1 MNDNIFA
8 KARLVSIEDILD
20 RLGAKLSKGR
30 GASLL
35 YHCPYRE
42 DKNPSLYVNADKGT
56 WRDMANPE
64 ELNGDGI
71 RLVEIT
77 LHLRPYE
84 AAKYIIGENTLTT
97 IESRPKRERTAK
109 ESETINYTVQELTHP
124 ALLEYMN
131 ARGIADK
138 LSKRLCKEIH
148 IGKLFFIGFPS
159 QSGGYELR
167 NKFSKRTLGKK
178 DISVLGTGDNAII
191 FEGFID
197 LLSHLQ
203 AFRYMPNYKYIV
215 LNSVSNTNRVIE
227 HFDVFG
233 TPQTLELWLDNDKG
247 GRDATEAFTEKLSC
261 NIVDKSSVYAP
272 YNDINEWF
280 TATNNK

>member
-56 WRDMANPE
+56 WRDMANPD

-77 LHLRPYE
+77 LNMRPYE
-84 AAKYIIGENTLTT
+84 AAKYIVGDNTLTT
-97 IESRPKRERTAK
+97 VENRPKRERETK
-109 ESETINYTVQELTHP
+109 GSEPINYTVQDLTHP

-131 ARGIADK
+131 ARGIPDK
-138 LSKRLCKEIH
+138 LAKRLCKEIH
-148 IGKLFFIGFPS
+148 IGKLFFIGFAS

-167 NKFSKRTLGKK
+167 NKFSKRSLGKK

-215 LNSVSNTNRVIE
+215 LNSISNVCRVIE
-227 HFDVFG
+227 HFKVFG
-233 TPQTLELWLDNDKG
+233 TPQNVELWLDNDKG
-247 GRDATEAFTEKLSC
+247 GRDAAVAFAEKLSC
-261 NIVDKSSVYAP
+261 KIVDKSSVYAP

>member
-1 MNDNIFA
+1 MKDNIFA
-8 KARLVSIEDILD
+8 KARLVSIEDILH
-20 RLGAKLSKGR
+20 RLGAKFSKGR
-30 GASLL
+30 GTRLL

-84 AAKYIIGENTLTT
+84 AAKYIVGDNTSKE
-97 IESRPKRERTAK
+97 IESLPKRERISN
-109 ESETINYTVQELTHP
+109 EGETINYTVQDLTHP

-131 ARGIADK
+131 ARGITDK

-148 IGKLFFIGFPS
+148 IGKLFFVGFPS

-167 NKFSKRTLGKK
+167 NKFSKRSLGKK

-203 AFRYMPNYKYIV
+203 AFKYMPNYKYIV
-215 LNSVSNTNRVIE
+215 LNSVSNVNRVIE
-227 HFDVFG
+227 HFDLFG

-247 GRDATEAFTEKLSC
+247 GRDATVAFTEKMSC

-280 TATNNK
+280 IISK

>member
-1 MNDNIFA
+1 MNENIFA
-8 KARLVSIEDILD
+8 KARVVSIEDILD

-30 GASLL
+30 GARLL

-56 WRDMANPE
+56 WRDMANPD

-77 LHLRPYE
+77 LNLRPYE
-84 AAKYIIGENTLTT
+84 AAKYIVGENALTT
-97 IESRPKRERTAK
+97 IENRPKRERTAK
-109 ESETINYTVQELTHP
+109 ESETINYTVQDLTHP
-124 ALLEYMN
+124 ALIEYMN
-131 ARGIADK
+131 ARGISGK
-138 LSKRLCKEIH
+138 LAKRLCKEVH
-148 IGKLFFIGFPS
+148 IGKYFFVGFPS

-167 NKFSKRTLGKK
+167 NKFSKRSLGKK

-197 LLSHLQ
+197 LLSHLT
-203 AFRYMPNYKYIV
+203 AFRYMPNYKYIA

-227 HFDVFG
+227 HFEVFG
-233 TPQTLELWLDNDKG
+233 TPRTLELWLDNDKG
-247 GRDATEAFTEKLSC
+247 GRDATEALTEKLSC

-272 YNDINEWF
+272 YNDVNEWF

>member
-8 KARLVSIEDILD
+8 KARLVGIEDILD
-20 RLGAKLSKGR
+20 RLGAKFSKGT
-30 GASLL
+30 GARLL

-64 ELNGDGI
+64 DLNGDGI

-84 AAKYIIGENTLTT
+84 AAKYIIGDNALT
-97 IESRPKRERTAK
+97 IEENRPKRERTVK
-109 ESETINYTVQELTHP
+109 ESETINYTVQDLAHP

-131 ARGIADK
+131 ARGISDR

-148 IGKLFFIGFPS
+148 IGKLFFVGFPS

-215 LNSVSNTNRVIE
+215 LNSVSNVNRVIE
-227 HFDVFG
+227 HFEVFG
-233 TPQTLELWLDNDKG
+233 TPENVELWLDNDKG
-247 GRDATEAFTEKLSC
+247 GRNAAAAFAENLSC
-261 NIVDKSSVYAP
+261 NIVNKSSVYAP

-280 TATNNK
+280 TASNNK